1 MIELYSLCTEE
12 NWTEAIKKCYKY
24 NLLDINLNLLGLE
37 NILLDYSNIYVRILN
52 VLYSI
57 KGEHGQS
64 IFIDNS
70 FLNKDLRKPID
81 KYLQNKEIY
90 SLSLSN
96 AKDNYEI
103 YKILSK
109 TYSFERVLLAWNLK
123 FRYKVYNYEKN
134 IRVIDLT
141 MNGQDIKELGIKE
154 GKEIGLILE
163 YMKKYKIN
171 LGLLDEENFLI
182 DNMGEIKNA
191 IKYKNT

>member
-109 TYSFERVLLAWNLK
+109 TYSFERVLLAW
-123 FRYKVYNYEKN
+123 
-134 IRVIDLT
+134 
-141 MNGQDIKELGIKE
+141 
-154 GKEIGLILE
+154 
-163 YMKKYKIN
+163 
-171 LGLLDEENFLI
+171 
-182 DNMGEIKNA
+182 
-191 IKYKNT
+191 